1 MYLCVCMYLTI
12 KEKQPMNLTE
22 SKRGD
27 TWKELEEREG
37 GNDLITIWFSKNI
50 YNRMYWGYGDGS
62 AVKYTAVLPRD
73 WNSAPSTYLR
83 NLIRSCNSSSRS
95 DTSSLY
101 SQPYSH
107 AYIQRHMH
115 IDKNKSLKVKGA
127 YSIQQN
133 SKIHF
138 NKMNY
143 WEINTI

>member
-1 MYLCVCMYLTI
+1 
-12 KEKQPMNLTE
+12 
-22 SKRGD
+22 
-27 TWKELEEREG
+27 
-37 GNDLITIWFSKNI
+37 
-50 YNRMYWGYGDGS
+50 MYWGYGDGS
-62 AVKYTAVLPRD
+62 AVKYTAALPRD

-83 NLIRSCNSSSRS
+83 NLIRSYNSSSRS

-143 WEINTI
+143 